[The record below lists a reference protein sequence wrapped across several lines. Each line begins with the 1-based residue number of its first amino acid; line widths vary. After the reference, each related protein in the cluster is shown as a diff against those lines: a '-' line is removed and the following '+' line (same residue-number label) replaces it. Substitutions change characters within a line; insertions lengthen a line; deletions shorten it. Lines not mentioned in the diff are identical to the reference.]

1 MEEFRTNVKRRIT
14 IFSGMTLVAAAL
26 GVYNFL
32 LMNYS
37 EDATMYDGSVT
48 GFQSGLILSI
58 GIIAVVQIIKL
69 TRAVNDETNLKL
81 LYNQEHDERLKTI
94 RSKAGMPMLMITSI
108 LMLIV
113 AIVAGYFNIVV
124 FYTLVITAIVQLSI
138 GAIVKL
144 ICMKM
149 M

>member
-69 TRAVNDETNLKL
+69 TRAFNDETNLKL